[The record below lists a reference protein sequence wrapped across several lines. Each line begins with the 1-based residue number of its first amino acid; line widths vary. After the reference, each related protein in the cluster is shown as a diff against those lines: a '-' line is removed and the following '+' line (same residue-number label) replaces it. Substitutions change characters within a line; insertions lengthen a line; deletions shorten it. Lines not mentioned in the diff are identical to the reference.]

1 MTKQYYVYLLTN
13 KHNTVVYVGVTND
26 LVRRIYEHREG
37 LREGFTKR
45 YRVMR
50 LVHFEAFA
58 DVRDALEREKQ
69 LKGGS
74 RKNKLELIRSNN
86 PTWRDLYPDLV

>member
-1 MTKQYYVYLLTN
+1 MVKQYYVYLLTN
-13 KHNTVVYVGVTND
+13 KRDTVIYVGVTND
-26 LVRRIYEHREG
+26 LVRRVYEHRED

-45 YRVMR
+45 YRVKR
-50 LVHFEAFA
+50 LVNFEAFA

-74 RKNKLELIRSNN
+74 RQDKLELIASAN
-86 PTWRDLYPDLV
+86 PTWRDLYPDLL